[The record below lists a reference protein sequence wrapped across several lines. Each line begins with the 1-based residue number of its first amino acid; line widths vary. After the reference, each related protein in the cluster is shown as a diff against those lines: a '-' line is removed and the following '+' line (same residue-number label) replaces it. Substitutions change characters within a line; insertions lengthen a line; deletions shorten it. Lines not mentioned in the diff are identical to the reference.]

1 MQNPRQPRESPI
13 PAPPNAYSSVA
24 PPAGPIAAPGAAP
37 DVVPAGRSR
46 RIGLPTLLDALTVG
60 VACAVFLLLA
70 LYQLHLPGLYYD
82 EAWDAVSTMHIVQ
95 GTPVELDRGAHISL
109 FGRQWP
115 LMLDDYQGI
124 ISTYLLVPFFLI
136 GGISVTSI
144 RAFPIL
150 SGVIAIVLCYFLAR
164 AWFGRGA
171 ARIAVLLFALSPSWI
186 FWSRIGVYV
195 VAEVVPFT
203 LGALLAFTAWWR
215 APRGKNG
222 LLYLGS
228 FLMGL
233 GLATKLLYIWPILAV
248 LACYVLL
255 HGRAL
260 WARRGQGLRALR
272 PAWLRESGRAGLS
285 QRRIAAVLALGVL
298 FFCVGSFTFLA
309 FNWQT
314 HGTYLK
320 IRGSATQTEYGT
332 NNTTVMPNLWEEVD
346 RFKVLLDGSYF
357 WFQTAADHP
366 GGPLPVYA
374 DVLAPL
380 GFTLA
385 AIGLLAAAIWLLPG
399 KEPTA
404 WPARRAVGGALLG
417 FAPAL
422 LMGMAAFVR
431 PSSRSPL
438 LVAPAVLAVLLATGA
453 AVLLVRAA
461 LRTPATWAR
470 PAGAILLA
478 ATLGGL
484 ATWLLTGQ
492 PDGLARGPF
501 DLRLT
506 DLTGLLFWISLAA
519 LLFLLGWSAPAT
531 RWQRPLV
538 ATAGY
543 LAAVLGQSFP
553 TLSGLWPTHLLVM
566 LPLPQILIGAAL
578 TQVAG
583 WAPRARA
590 QASAAAIPRRPAL
603 RWRAVGVTLVV
614 ALMLGSALWSDY
626 RYHRDLG
633 ITGGLFAF
641 SDGIYTLNNYLLKAP
656 DRPVVAAE
664 WGIRRQLEIL
674 SQGRLDPEEIFQYG
688 DNSDPQTLAAFD
700 AALNHT
706 LLDPNARYLF
716 TAGTIGPYN
725 RFAEFQRVLATRG
738 QVPFLEHTSYMRD
751 GRPIYQVYTAR
762 RAIR

>member
-1 MQNPRQPRESPI
+1 
-13 PAPPNAYSSVA
+13 
-24 PPAGPIAAPGAAP
+24 
-37 DVVPAGRSR
+37 VPAGRSR

-298 FFCVGSFTFLA
+298 FFCIGSFTFLA

-538 ATAGY
+538 ATVGY

-716 TAGTIGPYN
+716 TAGDIGPYN